1 MRQFSDQVFLLRGQ
15 VSAIIW
21 PTCQAFPKRLRLR
34 AAYRALSPP
43 LRKLRRSIVPSSPVP
58 SGIGDTGRD
67 KMGRMGGAWGSSVSQ
82 ISHFANAGW
91 FKKVHAGQAIS
102 FGRVPGAA
110 GGEEDRCTED
120 GGAEA
125 ARGGVGVVAE
135 LALGRGTPQSAHFAA
150 VGLEPGG
157 LRKSHTSHC
166 QPSPRSSPSV
176 EVAASAADVKYSV
189 ALGDDLKIPA

>member
-1 MRQFSDQVFLLRGQ
+1 
-15 VSAIIW
+15 
-21 PTCQAFPKRLRLR
+21 
-34 AAYRALSPP
+34 
-43 LRKLRRSIVPSSPVP
+43 
-58 SGIGDTGRD
+58 
-67 KMGRMGGAWGSSVSQ
+67 MGGAWGSSVSQ
-82 ISHFANAGW
+82 ISHFANAGR

-102 FGRVPGAA
+102 FSRVPGAA
-110 GGEEDRCTED
+110 GEGDRCAED

-176 EVAASAADVKYSV
+176 VVAASAADVKYNV
-189 ALGDDLKIPA
+189 TLGDDLKIPA